1 MEMARIE
8 ASVVINRPLKEV
20 ADYMYDV
27 KNWPEWQTGVLEA
40 ERTKET
46 PEVVG
51 STYRGVNL
59 FLGQR
64 MEWTAEQTAFEPYKS
79 GTTRIVTGPQ
89 VIDETTTYEEVEGGT
104 KVTVVGE
111 GEPAPGLFRLA
122 GPVVVRIFG
131 RQVQRNLDLLKE
143 ILEAED

>member
-1 MEMARIE
+1 MARIE

-27 KNWPEWQTGVLEA
+27 KSWPEWQADMLEA
-40 ERTKET
+40 EVIKET

-51 STYRGVNL
+51 STYRGVSH
-59 FLGQR
+59 FLGRR

-79 GTTRIVTGPQ
+79 GTMRIVTGPQ
-89 VIDETTTYEEVEGGT
+89 TIDQTTTLEQVKGGT
-104 KVTVVGE
+104 KVTRVGE

-131 RQVQRNLDLLKE
+131 REVQRNLDLLKE
-143 ILEAED
+143 ILEAEG